1 MGPAKDKHGVRESFA
16 KVAVPGKGNFD
27 QPPYIYIYMCE
38 CVYISDKMSNRMPD
52 GMSEYMP
59 ETVPDRM
66 SEYVSNR
73 FK

>member
-1 MGPAKDKHGVRESFA
+1 M
-16 KVAVPGKGNFD
+16 
-27 QPPYIYIYMCE
+27 

-66 SEYVSNR
+66 SMNVR
-73 FK
+73 ICVK

>member
-1 MGPAKDKHGVRESFA
+1 M
-16 KVAVPGKGNFD
+16 AVPGKGNFD
-27 QPPYIYIYMCE
+27 QPPYIYICV